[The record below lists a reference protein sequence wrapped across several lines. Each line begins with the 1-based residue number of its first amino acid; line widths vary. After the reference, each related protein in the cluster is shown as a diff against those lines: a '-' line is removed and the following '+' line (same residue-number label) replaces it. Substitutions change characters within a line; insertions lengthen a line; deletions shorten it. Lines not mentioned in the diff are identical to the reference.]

1 MRLNSLNKFILCS
14 AVACAPLAHAVDDSM
29 SAQKKI
35 DNAAA
40 KSQQKIDR
48 YSEQETSDLLE
59 YRAVSAQ
66 LESLTIFN
74 QQMQKLIDSQEA
86 EKVSI
91 NKQIKEIDSIETG
104 ALPLM
109 LKMTETLSTLIDAD
123 VPFLIDERK
132 ERYENLAELIDQ
144 ANVSAGE
151 KFRRIMEAYQIE
163 MDFGNTIEA
172 YRGDLVVSDSAEP
185 RSVDFLRI
193 GRVGLYYQT
202 LDGKESGRWNPET
215 RSWEEL
221 TSSHRIAIR
230 DGIRIARKQMPPELL
245 TLPVSAPNS

>member
-1 MRLNSLNKFILCS
+1 
-14 AVACAPLAHAVDDSM
+14 
-29 SAQKKI
+29 
-35 DNAAA
+35 
-40 KSQQKIDR
+40 
-48 YSEQETSDLLE
+48 
-59 YRAVSAQ
+59 
-66 LESLTIFN
+66 
-74 QQMQKLIDSQEA
+74 
-86 EKVSI
+86 
-91 NKQIKEIDSIETG
+91 
-104 ALPLM
+104 M
-109 LKMTETLSTLIDAD
+109 LKMTDTLSTLIDAD
-123 VPFLIDERK
+123 VPFLKDERR

-221 TSSHRIAIR
+221 SSSHRVAVR

-245 TLPVSAPNS
+245 TLPVSAPKS

>member
-1 MRLNSLNKFILCS
+1 MN
-14 AVACAPLAHAVDDSM
+14 
-29 SAQKKI
+29 AQKKI
-35 DNAAA
+35 DDAAA

-59 YRAVSAQ
+59 YRSVSAQ

-86 EKVSI
+86 EKISI

-123 VPFLIDERK
+123 VPFLKDERR

-202 LDGKESGRWNPET
+202 LDGKESGLVQFLQRF
-215 RSWEEL
+215 R
-221 TSSHRIAIR
+221 
-230 DGIRIARKQMPPELL
+230 
-245 TLPVSAPNS
+245 